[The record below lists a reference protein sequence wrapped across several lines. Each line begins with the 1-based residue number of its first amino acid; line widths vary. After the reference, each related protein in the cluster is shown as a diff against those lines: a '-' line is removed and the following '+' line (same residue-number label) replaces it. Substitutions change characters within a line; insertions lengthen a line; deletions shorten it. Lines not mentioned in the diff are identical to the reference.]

1 MARLMAFYK
10 TPKDTATFDA
20 YYAAT
25 HVPLAKTLPG
35 LRAYDISS
43 GEISGEG
50 VASYANGLTY
60 EGAFLGF
67 YNIGC
72 LREPQIDPPTDSDPS
87 ERDASYQRIAR
98 DYIGDNVGDL
108 PRVVA
113 ARVGRLWHVYQI
125 DQGLRLDGYIEGR
138 SGGPPGSSL
147 VFVRAAL
154 WSYYVLV
161 VLAMVGGVVAF
172 RRRIPL
178 SPLVAQVLLATF
190 TAATTF
196 GVTRYRA
203 GAEIAVV
210 VLAAVAIDRLV
221 TTVRAR
227 SSDEEALVGV
237 QG

>member
-1 MARLMAFYK
+1 MPSSASTTSAACGNRRSTRRP
-10 TPKDTATFDA
+10 TPIA
-20 YYAAT
+20 
-25 HVPLAKTLPG
+25 
-35 LRAYDISS
+35 
-43 GEISGEG
+43 
-50 VASYANGLTY
+50 
-60 EGAFLGF
+60 
-67 YNIGC
+67 
-72 LREPQIDPPTDSDPS
+72 S

-161 VLAMVGGVVAF
+161 VLAMAGGVVAF

-210 VLAAVAIDRLV
+210 VLAAVAVDRLV
-221 TTVRAR
+221 TAVRAR

>member
-1 MARLMAFYK
+1 M
-10 TPKDTATFDA
+10 
-20 YYAAT
+20 
-25 HVPLAKTLPG
+25 
-35 LRAYDISS
+35 
-43 GEISGEG
+43 
-50 VASYANGLTY
+50 
-60 EGAFLGF
+60 
-67 YNIGC
+67 
-72 LREPQIDPPTDSDPS
+72 
-87 ERDASYQRIAR
+87 
-98 DYIGDNVGDL
+98 
-108 PRVVA
+108 A

-161 VLAMVGGVVAF
+161 RAGD
-172 RRRIPL
+172 RRGSRCLPPAQVPL

-203 GAEIAVV
+203 GAEIAIV
-210 VLAAVAIDRLV
+210 VLAAVAVDRLV
-221 TTVRAR
+221 TAVRAR